1 MKEQFDKRLADKIKD
16 SFSNHEESY
25 DPAQWEKLRKAYFRP
40 KKNGWAA
47 FWPFIS
53 AGIAAS
59 LILILVYFP
68 YEDKV
73 DRQVKILTDSTKT
86 ENPPLAGPGIG
97 KLGEISKG
105 KDGFPDAGTLAS
117 GTEEDLGSASGKTQV
132 YTGQLGE
139 KPERQQGRA
148 LQLGQSNERKI
159 EGINPRFSDNLN
171 ELQFLLGENSEEQI
185 NVPLNV
191 IKNDKRQ
198 LSGEEAQILIDQW
211 KSSPNQDLSIAE
223 VPTKAEK
230 LPFRVGLM
238 VSPQS
243 SSNPVSGMNL
253 GAGIVTEFSISRKL
267 KLDVGLAYAN
277 QSLSPQNV
285 QQLPKSMATFD
296 ASTASRS
303 SSVIGTDYELNFASL
318 DIPVNV
324 KYKVWD
330 QTNSGVYLITGLST
344 MIYLDQ
350 NTVETFQTNSL
361 FIADNRNEQL
371 LYSQSVQEF
380 KSVVTPESGDSTLD
394 FAGLLNLSV
403 GYEYQLN
410 KDFNISL
417 EPFYKFPL
425 GGLTFADQKFSIGG
439 VNFRMNF
446 NFKK

>member
-1 MKEQFDKRLADKIKD
+1 MKEQFDKRLVDKIKD
-16 SFSNHEESY
+16 SFNSHEEPY

-40 KKNGWAA
+40 KKNGWSA
-47 FWPFIS
+47 FWPFIT

-68 YEDKV
+68 YEDTL
-73 DRQVKILTDSTKT
+73 DRQVKVITDSINT
-86 ENPPLAGPGIG
+86 ENAPLAG
-97 KLGEISKG
+97 LG
-105 KDGFPDAGTLAS
+105 KDKPEAVSKEQNGFTDPGTFS
-117 GTEEDLGSASGKTQV
+117 DGTEENLSRASGNPQV
-132 YTGQLGE
+132 FIEQSRE
-139 KPERQQGRA
+139 KSEIPQGSIPQPRRTDERA
-148 LQLGQSNERKI
+148 I
-159 EGINPRFSDNLN
+159 EGMNPRLFENLN
-171 ELQFLLGENSEEQI
+171 DFRDLLAAKDQDKT
-185 NVPLNV
+185 NVPLNE
-191 IKNDKRQ
+191 IKNNKEEMSD
-198 LSGEEAQILIDQW
+198 EEAQKLIDQW
-211 KSSPNQDLSIAE
+211 KASNPDPAIAE
-223 VPTKAEK
+223 VPELAKN
-230 LPFRVGLM
+230 LPFMVGLM

-253 GAGIVTEFSISRKL
+253 GAGIVTEFSISRKI
-267 KLDVGLAYAN
+267 KLDIGLAYAN
-277 QSLSPQNV
+277 QSLSPQNL
-285 QQLPKSMATFD
+285 QEMPRSMASLDAGF
-296 ASTASRS
+296 ASTS
-303 SSVIGTDYELNFASL
+303 SIIGTDYELNFASL
-318 DIPVNV
+318 DIPVNL

-330 QTNSGVYLITGLST
+330 KTSSGVYLITGLST
-344 MIYLDQ
+344 MVYLDQ

-380 KSVVTPESGDSTLD
+380 KSVITPESGENNLD